1 MGRKRNIG
9 LGARRTLNL
18 NFKKNYKELK
28 LMPVDISVVIPV
40 YNSAQYLP
48 SLVFRL
54 MSVLETETPRFEI
67 ILVDDGSTDESWD
80 VLSELWARFPTQVI
94 AIQLMRNYGQHNA
107 LMCGFREAQGEY
119 IVTMDDDLQNP
130 PEEIPKLLSAIRMS
144 DADLVYGYYKQKK
157 HAAWRNVGSALVR
170 RFYKLVLKVSY
181 EPTSFRIIKSRLL
194 KSILS
199 YNKNFTYVDG
209 LLTWNTQ
216 RINATVVEHH
226 ARANGRSG
234 YSISR
239 LVVLSLNL
247 FTNFSLIPL
256 QLVSVWGMFV
266 AVVGLMF
273 GGYFLLQSLLSN
285 IAVSGYASTIVAI
298 LVLGGTQLLGLGI
311 IGEYLGRVH
320 LNVNRKPQYV
330 ERQILRSDTECM
342 SPPSETHEVLV
353 SFGQGTCPAD
363 ISS

>member
-1 MGRKRNIG
+1 MS
-9 LGARRTLNL
+9 
-18 NFKKNYKELK
+18 
-28 LMPVDISVVIPV
+28 VDISVVIPV

-48 SLVFRL
+48 TLVYRL
-54 MSVLETETPRFEI
+54 MSVLETDTPRFEI
-67 ILVDDGSTDESWD
+67 IFVDDGSTDGSWD
-80 VLSELWARFPTQVI
+80 VLSELWARFPSHVM

-107 LMCGFREAQGEY
+107 LMCGFRQAQGQY

-130 PEEIPKLLSAIRMS
+130 PEEIPKLLSTIRKS
-144 DADLVYGYYKQKK
+144 GADLVYGIYKQKK
-157 HAAWRNVGSALVR
+157 HAAWRNVGSVLVR
-170 RFYKLVLKVSY
+170 GFYKLVLKVSH
-181 EPTSFRIIKSRLL
+181 EPTSFRIIKSKLL

-216 RINATVVEHH
+216 RIGATEVEHH
-226 ARANGRSG
+226 ARLNGKSG

-330 ERQILRSDTECM
+330 ERQILCSDAECLSPPCETQEVLGSFEQRTCSSDT
-342 SPPSETHEVLV
+342 VY
-353 SFGQGTCPAD
+353 
-363 ISS
+363 

>member
-1 MGRKRNIG
+1 M
-9 LGARRTLNL
+9 
-18 NFKKNYKELK
+18 F
-28 LMPVDISVVIPV
+28 VDVSVVIPV
-40 YNSAQYLP
+40 YNSARFLP
-48 SLVFRL
+48 NLVARL
-54 MSVLETETPRFEI
+54 MSVLQTETPQFEI

-80 VLSELWARFPTQVI
+80 VLSELWTRYPSHVM

-107 LMCGFREAQGEY
+107 LMCGFRQARGQY

-130 PEEIPKLLSAIRMS
+130 PEEIPKLLSAIRRS
-144 DADLVYGYYKQKK
+144 GVDLVYGVYTQKK

-170 RFYKLVLKVSY
+170 RFYKMVLKVSI
-181 EPTSFRIIKSRLL
+181 EPTSFRIIKSKLL

-216 RINATVVEHH
+216 RIEATLVEHH
-226 ARANGRSG
+226 ARLNGRSG

-247 FTNFSLIPL
+247 FTNFSLLPL

-266 AVVGLMF
+266 AVAGLLF
-273 GGYFLLQSLLSN
+273 GGYFLVQSLLSN
-285 IAVSGYASTIVAI
+285 IAVSGYASIIVAI
-298 LVLGGTQLLGLGI
+298 MVLGGTQLLALGM

-330 ERQILRSDTECM
+330 ERQILCSDAEHM
-342 SPPSETHEVLV
+342 STVCETNEVFAA
-353 SFGQGTCPAD
+353 SGQGTGPSD
-363 ISS
+363 TVY